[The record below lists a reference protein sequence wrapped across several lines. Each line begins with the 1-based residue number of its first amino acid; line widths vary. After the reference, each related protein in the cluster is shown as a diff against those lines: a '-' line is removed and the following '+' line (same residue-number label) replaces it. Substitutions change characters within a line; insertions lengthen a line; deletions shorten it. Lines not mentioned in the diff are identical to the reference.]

1 VINKIFKIVLICFC
15 IIWITKELLVP
26 GITLAI
32 LYDKYLN
39 LTSECANA
47 MDESWFIEQKKDTKL
62 SQTAQV
68 HLLVCHDYDKTR
80 KILLSAGVSENIL
93 AYIGLEALETKQHTA
108 DQLVKQHRF
117 MER

>member
-1 VINKIFKIVLICFC
+1 
-15 IIWITKELLVP
+15 
-26 GITLAI
+26 
-32 LYDKYLN
+32 
-39 LTSECANA
+39 

-80 KILLSAGVSENIL
+80 KILLSTGVSENIL

-117 MER
+117 VER